1 MEREGWSLR
10 HPGHRRRVRGEARR
24 LLHECRGAPPH
35 RGGGA
40 SARRGLSGELFLA
53 EPRRDRDRVT
63 PKAGSEGANPKRAK
77 SAKGPRCPICGKP
90 AVQDLGRWLGGRY
103 VVPGERVAPQGDE
116 EAED

>member
-1 MEREGWSLR
+1 M
-10 HPGHRRRVRGEARR
+10 
-24 LLHECRGAPPH
+24 
-35 RGGGA
+35 
-40 SARRGLSGELFLA
+40 
-53 EPRRDRDRVT
+53 T

-90 AVQDLGRWLGGRY
+90 AVQDYRPFCSRACADEDLGRWLGGRY